1 MNKTPSVTI
10 QRLIYCLGL
19 VGLLSAAPASG
30 QPTINAIENNY
41 SYILPYSPN
50 YGIAQGSIFDIF
62 GTDLASTTTGLQSF
76 PLSTTLKGTSIAV
89 TVNGTTTQAIP
100 YYVTPGQ
107 IAAILP
113 SATPVGSGTITV
125 TNNGQ
130 TSQPANIQVVQTEF
144 GLDTLYG
151 TGSGPAVAEDSKG
164 NVLTFTNSA
173 NPGETIVLW
182 GSGVGPDPGNPN
194 EAVYPQKQNNL
205 TNLNIEVDIG
215 GIPATVA
222 YLGRSMYPGLDQI
235 NVTVPPTVQP
245 GCFVSVVVWAGVN
258 ISNFATLPVAAS
270 GQTCSDMVTP
280 FSGTELETLGTKG
293 AVNIGNLRIGSD
305 LNAPTS
311 LFGIPVPSETWNN
324 AYATFTTS
332 SATQFITSLYSPD
345 VDSADIALA
354 AVSLGSCIVQQR
366 GSFTGSTPASPMY
379 LNAGSAVNVTG
390 PDGSTALQNQSN
402 VYGAPS
408 DGTASGSNSL
418 SSAFIPGTGGDFS
431 FNNGSGGAVGSF
443 STSTAVPADFAWN
456 ERDTTSN
463 VDRSQALT
471 VTWKNAAADSLVQV
485 SGFSSVSYGVDTLAT
500 SFTCSAPASAGTFTV
515 PPAVLLALPP
525 TAASDG
531 LVSASYLAVSNY
543 TFPQSF
549 SAAGLDTGIIYGYV
563 TNTTGETGNVVY
575 Q

>member
-1 MNKTPSVTI
+1 
-10 QRLIYCLGL
+10 L
-19 VGLLSAAPASG
+19 VGLLDAAPASG
-30 QPTINAIENNY
+30 QPAINAIENNY

-50 YGIAQGSIFDIF
+50 YGIRAGSIFDIF
-62 GTDLASTTTGLQSF
+62 GTDLASSTTGLQSF

-89 TVNGTTTQAIP
+89 TVNGATTQAIP

-194 EAVYPQKQNNL
+194 ETIFPQKQNNL
-205 TNLNIEVDIG
+205 TKLNIEVDIG
-215 GIPATVA
+215 GIAATSA

-245 GCFVSVVVWAGVN
+245 GCFVSVVVWTGVN

-270 GQTCSDMVTP
+270 GQTCSDPVTP

-293 AVNIGNLRIGSD
+293 AVNIGNLRIGAD

-354 AVSLGSCIVQQR
+354 AVSIGSCIVQQR
-366 GSFTGSTPASPMY
+366 GSFSVSTPASPTY

-390 PDGSTALQNQSN
+390 PEGGTTLANQAN
-402 VYGAPS
+402 LYGAPS
-408 DGTASGSNSL
+408 DGTSSGNNSL
-418 SSAFIPGTGGDFS
+418 SSAFIPSAGGDFS
-431 FNNGSGGAVGSF
+431 FNNGSGGSAAGAF
-443 STSTAVPADFAWN
+443 TAQTAVPAAFLWN

-463 VDRSQALT
+463 VDRSQPLT

-485 SGFSSVSYGVDTLAT
+485 SGFSSASYGVDTLAT
-500 SFTCSAPASAGTFTV
+500 SFTCSASASAGTFTV

-531 LVSASYLAVSNY
+531 LVSASYLAVSND

-549 SAAGLDTGIIYGYV
+549 SATGLDAGIIYGYV